1 MSDFYYI
8 DEKGVHKDAL
18 NGIILAMGIALTAG
32 LVVGCII
39 GSWLTLLF

>member
-8 DEKGVHKDAL
+8 DDKGAHKDAL
-18 NGIILAMGIALTAG
+18 NGICVAMGFTFVAG
-32 LVVGCII
+32 LVIGGIV